1 MATPILTSERIEA
14 ILRTLPRL
22 TIGLVGDL
30 FLDRYLQLAPG
41 SHELSIETGLE
52 AYQIERVRNSPGALG
67 TVMNN
72 LAALGVGLLVP
83 VTAIG
88 DDGHGYDLL
97 REVRKLP
104 ADPTNVL
111 CLPDRLTPT
120 YTKPM
125 RQSEDGTW
133 QELNR
138 LDMRTRSPLSAV
150 ATA

>member
-1 MATPILTSERIEA
+1 MNRERLES

-30 FLDRYLQLAPG
+30 FLDRYLHLVPG
-41 SHELSIETGLE
+41 SREMSVETGLE

-88 DDGHGYDLL
+88 DDGHGFDLV

-104 ADPTNVL
+104 ADPGNIL
-111 CLPDRLTPT
+111 CLRERLTPT

-125 RQSEDGTW
+125 RRDADQPPT
-133 QELNR
+133 ELNR
-138 LDMRTRSPLSAV
+138 L
-150 ATA
+150 